1 MYLKFQI
8 KVPAFIENI
17 IVYFLLRYRTK
28 RYGIAFRRIKLIK
41 DKETISKYRYT
52 IVDPDDY
59 QKLAEYNWQLYD
71 KERGRY
77 VVRLEGRQ
85 IISMHR
91 VIMNAPP
98 FDRAQGGVRLV
109 VDHIDG
115 EGLNNIKQNL
125 RIGTIQQN
133 NMNCKKRKRPASSK
147 YKGVS
152 KRNCD
157 RKWRAGIKYNGT
169 AIRLGSFDTEEEAAR
184 AYDEAAKKYYGEFA
198 VLNFPEN
205 PVIIKDAA
213 SGVCPPASAF
223 VKTSSDRQVRGLT
236 EKLKIALF

>member
-1 MYLKFQI
+1 MSKIHFTIPY
-8 KVPAFIENI
+8 PTFIESI
-17 IVYFLLRYRTK
+17 VVYFLLRYRK
-28 RYGIAFRRIKLIK
+28 KHYGVAFRRIKLIK
-41 DKETISKYRYT
+41 DKKTISRYRYT
-52 IVDPDDY
+52 IVDPEDY

-77 VVRLEGRQ
+77 VVCLEGRQ

-91 VIMNAPP
+91 VIMNAPK
-98 FDRAQGGVRLV
+98 GKV

-115 EGLNNIKQNL
+115 EGLNNTKQNL

-184 AYDEAAKKYYGEFA
+184 AYDEAARKYYGEFA
-198 VLNFPEN
+198 VLNFP
-205 PVIIKDAA
+205 PSVFAKGFDA
-213 SGVCPPASAF
+213 
-223 VKTSSDRQVRGLT
+223 TSSDTKTLRINN
-236 EKLKIALF
+236 EKLKLALF